1 MGGWMLYG
9 ANGYTAKLILDLA
22 LKRGH
27 RPVLGGRNRQAIEAL
42 AREHNLPARIFGLE
56 EVATAASALSG
67 IDAVLHCAGPFS
79 ATSAPML
86 EACLQAGTHYL
97 DITGEMEVFAHC
109 HQADQRARER
119 GIVVIPGT
127 GFDVVP
133 SDCLAALLKRELPDA
148 DALVLAFEAGG
159 GPSHGTALTAVEGIS
174 KGGRVR
180 VNGHIEAVPLAYK
193 TRSFERDGEPRHA
206 MTIPWG
212 DVYTAFV
219 STGIPNIEVYMVV
232 PIATS
237 ERLRKLN
244 RVRWLFGLGLVQR
257 WMKGKVRAGG
267 PASAKRDDSACTLW
281 GEVKNAA
288 GKEVKKQLTTVN
300 GYDLTALT
308 AIGVL
313 DHLLAQHPAGGFYT
327 ASQLMGADYI
337 LSLPGSS
344 LR

>member
-1 MGGWMLYG
+1 
-9 ANGYTAKLILDLA
+9 
-22 LKRGH
+22 
-27 RPVLGGRNRQAIEAL
+27 
-42 AREHNLPARIFGLE
+42 
-56 EVATAASALSG
+56 
-67 IDAVLHCAGPFS
+67 
-79 ATSAPML
+79 
-86 EACLQAGTHYL
+86 
-97 DITGEMEVFAHC
+97 
-109 HQADQRARER
+109 
-119 GIVVIPGT
+119 
-127 GFDVVP
+127 
-133 SDCLAALLKRELPDA
+133 
-148 DALVLAFEAGG
+148 
-159 GPSHGTALTAVEGIS
+159 
-174 KGGRVR
+174 
-180 VNGHIEAVPLAYK
+180 
-193 TRSFERDGEPRHA
+193 
-206 MTIPWG
+206 
-212 DVYTAFV
+212 
-219 STGIPNIEVYMVV
+219 MVV

-267 PASAKRDDSACTLW
+267 PASAKRDDSACSLW